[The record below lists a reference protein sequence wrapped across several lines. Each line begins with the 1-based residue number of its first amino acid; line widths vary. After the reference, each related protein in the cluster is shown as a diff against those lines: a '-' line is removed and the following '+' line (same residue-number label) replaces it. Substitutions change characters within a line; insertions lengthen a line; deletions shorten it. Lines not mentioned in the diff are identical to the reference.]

1 MTRLLGAALLCAR
14 IAFAILI
21 VLGVLFWTGNALALV
36 RVHVM
41 VGLLFV
47 VTLWV
52 IAAIGVVARVSP
64 MFTLRLA
71 VWGALI
77 AWFGM
82 AQTQM
87 MAGGTHW
94 VIQSLHLVIGFVGMG
109 LAETVARRAR
119 RVPVTVTPG

>member
-1 MTRLLGAALLCAR
+1 MTRVLAAAQLCAR

-21 VLGVLFWTGNALALV
+21 VLGVLFWTGNARGLV
-36 RVHVM
+36 RAHVM

-52 IAAIGVVARVSP
+52 IALIGVLARVSP

-71 VWGALI
+71 VWAALI

-87 MAGGTHW
+87 MTGGTHW
-94 VIQSLHLVIGFVGMG
+94 VIQALHLVIGFVGMG
-109 LAETVARRAR
+109 LAETVAG
-119 RVPVTVTPG
+119 RVKRGAATVVAS